1 MAQELQKD
9 TFIEKLEEQ
18 FEELEKG
25 ALTFETEFR
34 QLEEWTS
41 MQALVVIASFD
52 WEYGVTITAEELK
65 GAKTVMDLFNIVQL
79 KVS

>member
-1 MAQELQKD
+1 MAQELQLD

-25 ALTFETEFR
+25 TLKADTEFR

-41 MQALVVIASFD
+41 MQALIIIASFD
-52 WEYGVTITAEELK
+52 WEYGVTITADELK
-65 GAKTVMDLFNIVQL
+65 GATTVIDLFNIVQH

>member
-1 MAQELQKD
+1 MAQEMQLD

-25 ALTFETEFR
+25 TLKADAEFR

-52 WEYGVTITAEELK
+52 WEYGVTITADELK
-65 GAKTVMDLFNIVQL
+65 GATTVMDLYKIVEL

>member
-1 MAQELQKD
+1 MD

-25 ALTFETEFR
+25 TLKADTEFR

-41 MQALVVIASFD
+41 MQALIIIASFD
-52 WEYGVTITAEELK
+52 WEYGVTITADELK
-65 GAKTVMDLFNIVQL
+65 GATTVIDLFNIVQH